1 MNDQPKNPLS
11 EEEAPETKGN
21 ANQDPRGILG
31 RLNRRLLFFGVI
43 ALLALAMFAISRM
56 DALSAFFENLLD
68 ICSPL
73 IIGGIIAYLCNPI
86 LNFYERHAF
95 RRLRRGGLKRG
106 LSLLMT
112 FLTALGI
119 VAAILLLIIPE
130 LIDSLREIVNN
141 YDVYLN
147 QLLAFVQRAIDVITA
162 NIDVEIDISDVD
174 KLTAVIEDV
183 FGSVDNALVKFLER
197 IETTTEG
204 KDILT
209 NLWDSLVKIVNTF
222 MDVLIGLFIAFYLLA
237 SREKRSAQI
246 RKFRKA
252 YFTDKTD
259 RRVTEVVTLVDK
271 TFGGFIKGML
281 LDAVAV
287 GVVTFILMT
296 LFSVSRYN
304 LLIAAICAVTNI
316 IPVFGPFIGAIP
328 AGLIVLI
335 SNPSRFFVFVV
346 LIVIIQQID
355 GNVIYPRIQGS
366 NTGISSLAVLSA
378 ITVMGSLWGVGGLI
392 LGVPLFAVV
401 IELVKRTIDKRLDAI
416 GEPTDTTCYYAE
428 DAVGN
433 ADEEVHYEHAHWLY
447 KYDHSRLKVRIDR
460 IKDAVRA
467 RFCKCDKSDETP
479 SDESNDNT
487 PPADS
492 AQ

>member
-1 MNDQPKNPLS
+1 MNDQPHLPPI
-11 EEEAPETKGN
+11 EEDIPGTESQTADGER
-21 ANQDPRGILG
+21 QDPRGRLG
-31 RLNRRLLFFGVI
+31 RLNRRLLFFGAI
-43 ALLALAMFAISRM
+43 ALIALVLFAISKIG
-56 DALSAFFENLLD
+56 ALSAFFSSLLD
-68 ICSPL
+68 VCSPL
-73 IIGGIIAYLCNPI
+73 IIGCVIAYLCNPI
-86 LNFYERHAF
+86 LNLYEYRVF
-95 RRLRRGGLKRG
+95 VRLRHKGLRRG

-112 FLTALGI
+112 FVTALGL
-119 VAAILLLIIPE
+119 VAAVLLLIVPE
-130 LIDSLREIVNN
+130 LINSLREIVNN

-147 QLLAFVQRAIDVITA
+147 RLLAFVQSAIDVITA

-174 KLTAVIEDV
+174 KLTALIKDV
-183 FGSVDNALVKFLER
+183 FGSMDNALIKFLGR
-197 IETTTEG
+197 IEAMTDG
-204 KDILT
+204 KDILS
-209 NLWDSLVKIVNTF
+209 NLWDGIVKLISTF

-237 SREKRSAQI
+237 SREKRAAQI

-259 RRVTEVVTLVDK
+259 HRVTEVVTLVDK

-296 LFSVSRYN
+296 LFSVSEYN

-335 SNPSRFFVFVV
+335 SNPSRFFVFIV

-355 GNVIYPRIQGS
+355 GNIIYPRIQGN

-378 ITVMGSLWGVGGLI
+378 ITIMGSLWGVGGLI

-401 IELVKRTIDKRLDAI
+401 IELVKRTIDKRLTDI
-416 GEPTDTTCYYAE
+416 GAPTDTTHYYSE
-428 DAVGN
+428 NAVGN

-460 IKDAVRA
+460 AKDSIRA
-467 RFCKCDKSDETP
+467 RLSKGSEPTGESD
-479 SDESNDNT
+479 NQT
-487 PPADS
+487 PPEDPAE
-492 AQ
+492 